1 MSEFWPDLL
10 DDPPPD
16 LTPEQR
22 RDEFAA
28 ILAEGVLRFL
38 RQEAAHAPAK
48 ILEFSAARLEVPV
61 QTRLSVS
68 RRTGVNR
75 ASGVSDRSAQRL

>member
-1 MSEFWPDLL
+1 MSESWPDLP
-10 DDPPPD
+10 DDPQPD

-28 ILAEGVLRFL
+28 ILAEGILRFL
-38 RQEAAHAPAK
+38 RQDAALAPAK
-48 ILEFSAARLEVPV
+48 ILEFSAAHLEVPA

-68 RRTGVNR
+68 RRTG
-75 ASGVSDRSAQRL
+75 G

>member
-1 MSEFWPDLL
+1 MSESWPDPPS
-10 DDPPPD
+10 DPQPN

-28 ILAEGVLRFL
+28 ILALGVLRFL
-38 RQEAAHAPAK
+38 HQEAAHAPAK
-48 ILEFSAARLEVPV
+48 ILEFSADHLEVPE

-68 RRTGVNR
+68 RRTG
-75 ASGVSDRSAQRL
+75 D

>member
-1 MSEFWPDLL
+1 MSESWPDPPS
-10 DDPPPD
+10 DPQPN

-28 ILAEGVLRFL
+28 ILVLGVLRFL

-48 ILEFSAARLEVPV
+48 ILEFSAAHLEVPV

-68 RRTGVNR
+68 RRTG
-75 ASGVSDRSAQRL
+75 G